1 MGGAQCDWGG
11 KSGRP
16 GKGFFVLARSSGR
29 LTEPDIDQEQFWQQD
44 LQNLYQTWRRKL
56 LK

>member
-16 GKGFFVLARSSGR
+16 GKGFFVMARSLGQ
-29 LTEPDIDQEQFWQQD
+29 LTESDIDQEQFWQQE
-44 LQNLYQTWRRKL
+44 LQKLYQTWRRKL